1 MKNKA
6 LHLFVLLTL
15 LVGLLAVTPAAP
27 AQAAKINRGISP
39 EALLN
44 PDGSLNTHR
53 GVSGAMDL
61 SGWDVQ
67 LDIQRGPVLAPIA
80 DLDQWAALSAGGG
93 AFKDSIN
100 AVAVNGSDIY
110 VGGNFQNAGGN
121 PEADYIA
128 KWNGSAW
135 VPLGN
140 GGAGVSALSASVS
153 DMLFVGS
160 DLYVTGSFNTLN
172 PGGSVIPNA
181 NFLAKWDGSTWSAVS
196 GLSTDLNDWG
206 NTLEYDPASNS
217 LYIGGRYTDVNGIP
231 EADRIAKVAL
241 GTGVWSALGGDGAGS
256 GSLGG
261 MVTSIALNTSGQV
274 FVGGFFTNV
283 NNGGVV
289 IPEADYIAKW
299 DGANWSALGSNGSG
313 NGALNSVV
321 GAIEIDGS
329 NNLYAGG
336 SFYDAAGVS
345 AADYIAKWDGSA
357 WSALGNNGAGEG
369 ALLSTGGGT
378 IIQRIILAGSDIYVS
393 GYFVGASVL
402 TADYVAKFDTTN
414 STWSGLGSNG
424 SGNGSLNYG
433 VAGMAYS
440 GGKLYVG
447 GYFGNVNDNG
457 TVLPAADYF
466 AIWNGTHWST
476 LGAPNGD
483 FNSNVNAIAKVGTD
497 VYVGGNFRDLGGDS
511 RIDYLARWD
520 GSQWHPVGNQN
531 QIYGALNDTVYALAT
546 DGVNLYVG
554 GSFTYAY
561 NNGVW
566 LPTADYVARW
576 DGTTWYA
583 MQTNGAGQGSLNGT
597 VYALAVS
604 GSNVYAGGSFTN
616 VNNNGVVIPEADYLA
631 VFNGT
636 DWASVGSGGAGV
648 GSLNGQV
655 RALLLDGSN
664 LYVGGT
670 FTNVN
675 NAGTVIAEADYIA
688 KWDGANWSA
697 LGNMAALSNTVYSLA
712 KNGNDL
718 YVGGIFNVIGIPGAD
733 RIAKFDTQAATWS
746 AVGGA
751 SVFNSSVNSLV
762 WYGGNLYAGGNFSN
776 AAGIP
781 EADYAAKF
789 DGTNWSALGGNGG
802 GNGSLNRVVS
812 ALAVVDQD
820 LLVGGDF
827 TDVNNQGSVIP
838 GADYLAAY
846 GLASI
851 PPSVQSIVRTDPNP
865 TNAASVAF
873 TVTFSE
879 AVSGVTLDDFT
890 LTPSGIGDAG
900 IDTLN
905 GSGAVYTVTVNTG
918 TTNGTLR
925 LDLIDNDSILD
936 LTALPLGGAGTGNGD
951 FTTGEIYNVY
961 KTTTFVDVPL
971 NHWAWKYIESIYNA
985 GITGGCSA
993 SPMNYCPSVT
1003 VTRDQMAV
1011 FLLRGIHG
1019 SAYTP
1024 PTASGAVFGDVP
1036 ANHWAAAWIEQL
1048 AAEGITGGCGNGNY
1062 CPSTPVT
1069 RDQMAVFLL
1078 RSEHGSS
1085 YTPPTATGAVFGDIP
1100 SNFWA
1105 AAWVEQLSAE
1115 GITGGCGGGNYCPS
1129 TPVSRDQMAVFLQ
1142 RTFNLPLP

>member
-1 MKNKA
+1 MKTKI
-6 LHLFVLLTL
+6 LHLFVLLNL
-15 LVGLLAVTPAAP
+15 LIGLLAATPATP
-27 AQAAKINRGISP
+27 ARAAKTTKGISP
-39 EALLN
+39 EILLN
-44 PDGSLNTHR
+44 PDGSLNTHM
-53 GVSGAMDL
+53 GVSGAIDL
-61 SGWDVQ
+61 SGWDIQ

-93 AFKDSIN
+93 AFKASIST
-100 AVAVNGSDIY
+100 VAVNGSDIY
-110 VGGNFQNAGGN
+110 VGGSFQDAGGN

-140 GGAGVSALSASVS
+140 GGAGQPALTASVS

-160 DLYVTGSFNTLN
+160 DLYVTGNFDALN
-172 PGGSVIPNA
+172 PDGSVIPNSSY
-181 NFLAKWDGSTWSAVS
+181 LAKWNGSVWSAVP
-196 GLSTDLNDWG
+196 GLSTNLNDWG
-206 NTLEYDPASNS
+206 NTLEYDTASNS

-241 GTGVWSALGGDGAGS
+241 GTGVWSALGGNGAGS

-274 FVGGFFTNV
+274 FVGGFFTDV
-283 NNGGVV
+283 NNGGAV
-289 IPEADYIAKW
+289 IPEADYIGKW
-299 DGANWSALGSNGSG
+299 DGVNWSALGNNGSG
-313 NGALNSVV
+313 NGALNLAV

-329 NNLYAGG
+329 NNVYVGG
-336 SFYDAAGVS
+336 NFYNAAGVN
-345 AADYIAKWDGSA
+345 AADYIAKWDGSV
-357 WSALGNNGAGEG
+357 WSALGNDGVGEG

-378 IIQRIILAGSDIYVS
+378 AIQRIILTGSDIYVS
-393 GYFVGASVL
+393 GYFIGASVL

-414 STWSGLGSNG
+414 STWSGLGGNG
-424 SGNGSLNYG
+424 SGNGALNYS

-440 GGKLYVG
+440 GGKLYIG

-466 AIWNGTHWST
+466 AVWNGTHWST
-476 LGAPNGD
+476 LGASNGD
-483 FNSNVNAIAKVGTD
+483 FNSSVNAIAKVGTD
-497 VYVGGNFRDLGGDS
+497 VYVGGTFRDLGGDP

-520 GSQWHPVGNQN
+520 GSQWNPVGNLNQN
-531 QIYGALNDTVYALAT
+531 YGALSSTVYALAT
-546 DGVNLYVG
+546 DGTNLYVG
-554 GSFTYAY
+554 GAFTSAY

-604 GSNVYAGGSFTN
+604 GSNIYAGGNFTN
-616 VNNNGVVIPEADYLA
+616 VNNNGTIIAEADYLA

-636 DWASVGSGGAGV
+636 DWASVGNGGAGV

-655 RALLLDGSN
+655 NTLLLDGSN
-664 LYVGGT
+664 LYVGGA

-675 NAGTVIAEADYIA
+675 NAGAAIAEADYIA

-697 LGNMAALSNTVYSLA
+697 LGNTAALSNTVYALT

-718 YVGGIFNVIGIPGAD
+718 YAGGIFSVNGIPGAS
-733 RIAKFDTQAATWS
+733 RIAKFDTQSTTWS
-746 AVGGA
+746 AVGGTN
-751 SVFNSSVNSLV
+751 VFNGSVNSLV
-762 WYGGNLYAGGNFSN
+762 WYGGNLYAGGVFSN

-781 EADYAAKF
+781 EADYVAKF
-789 DGTNWSALGGNGG
+789 DGTNWSALGHNGG
-802 GNGSLNRVVS
+802 SNGSLNRVVS
-812 ALAVVDQD
+812 VLAVVDQD
-820 LLVGGDF
+820 LFVGGDF
-827 TDVNNQGSVIP
+827 TDANNQGSIIP
-838 GADYLAAY
+838 EADFLAAY

-865 TNAASVAF
+865 TNAASVTF

-879 AVSGVTLDDFT
+879 DVSGVTLDDFT
-890 LTPSGIGDAG
+890 LAASGIGDAS
-900 IDTLN
+900 ISTLN
-905 GSGAVYTVTVNTG
+905 GSGAIYTVTVSTG

-925 LDLIDNDSILD
+925 LDLTDNDSILD
-936 LTALPLGGAGTGNGD
+936 LTAMPLGGAGTGNGN
-951 FTTGEIYNVY
+951 FVTGETYNVY
-961 KTTTFVDVPL
+961 KTTTFADVPL

-985 GITGGCSA
+985 GITGGCGNG
-993 SPMNYCPSVT
+993 NYCPTVT

-1024 PTASGAVFGDVP
+1024 PAATGAVFADVP
-1036 ANHWAAAWIEQL
+1036 ADFWAAAWIEQL
-1048 AAEGITGGCGNGNY
+1048 AAEGITGGCSDGNY

-1078 RSEHGSS
+1078 RAEHGSA
-1085 YTPPTATGAVFGDIP
+1085 YTPPTAAGAVFGDIP

-1105 AAWVEQLSAE
+1105 AAWVEQLAAE
-1115 GITGGCGGGNYCPS
+1115 GITGGCGGGNYCPT

-1142 RTFNLPLP
+1142 RTFNLILP